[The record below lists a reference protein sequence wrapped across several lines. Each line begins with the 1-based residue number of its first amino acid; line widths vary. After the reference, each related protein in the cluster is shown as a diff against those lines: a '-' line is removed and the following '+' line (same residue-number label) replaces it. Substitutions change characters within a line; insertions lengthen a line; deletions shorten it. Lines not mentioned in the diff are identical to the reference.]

1 MSQSVTTVKR
11 GKVLEITLNRP
22 PVNAI
27 NLRTSCDLYEA
38 FKMLQNDP
46 ELCVG
51 IITST
56 GGRIFS
62 AGWDL
67 KEFSETGSDM
77 VEQGIYDLGPGGLG
91 GLSEFWQLKKPVIA
105 AVNGKAIGGGFE
117 MLLAADIILAAEY
130 VEFVLPETHLGFLAD
145 GGGIQRLSK
154 RIPYNIASELMLTGR
169 AMSTQEAHK
178 WGLVSEVLPKN
189 ALMDRAREL
198 ASTISKAAPLALQ
211 AMKEVM
217 QETTTLSDEQSFA
230 RTHEAWRS
238 ENVFP
243 KYKAMLNSEDY
254 LEGSNAFSEKR
265 EPNYKGR

>member
-1 MSQSVTTVKR
+1 MSQSVTTIKK

-27 NLRTSCDLYEA
+27 NLQTSCDLYEA
-38 FKMLQNDP
+38 FKLLQEDP

-51 IITST
+51 IIT
-56 GGRIFS
+56 S

-67 KEFSETGSDM
+67 KEFSETGNEM
-77 VEQGIYDLGPGGLG
+77 VEQGVYDLGPGGLG
-91 GLSEFWQLKKPVIA
+91 GMSEFWQLKKPVIA

-117 MLLAADIILAAEY
+117 MLLAADIIIAADH
-130 VEFVLPETHLGFLAD
+130 VEFILPETHLGFLAD

-169 AMSTQEAHK
+169 PMSAQEAHK
-178 WGLVSEVLPKN
+178 WGLVSEVVPKED
-189 ALMDRAREL
+189 LLDKAREM
-198 ASTISKAAPLALQ
+198 ATSISKAAPLALQ

-217 QETTTLSDEQSFA
+217 QETHNLSDEQSFK

-238 ENVFP
+238 DNVFP

-254 LEGSNAFSEKR
+254 LEGSNAFAEKR
-265 EPNYKGR
+265 EPNYQGR